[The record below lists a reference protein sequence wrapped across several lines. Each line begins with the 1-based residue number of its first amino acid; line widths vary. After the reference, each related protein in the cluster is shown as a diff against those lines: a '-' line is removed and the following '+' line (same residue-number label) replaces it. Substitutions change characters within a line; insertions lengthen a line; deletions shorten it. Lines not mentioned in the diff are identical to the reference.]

1 MYSIQMDNNKA
12 IEYISLYMDEIES
25 LKSERDESSNRF
37 QNWRENTESVVMTV
51 FGSES
56 PQFKDIHSFFYPRI
70 IGNTYVHVDPHKKY
84 IHTLE
89 CAYNKLSGYKI
100 GLQMM
105 SSSDNKSENS
115 NPTEEVLR
123 ICSRFPN
130 VVRVMKKRY
139 SNREPLTINDEYD
152 VQYLLKILLAS
163 SFNDIRPEEPC
174 AIFAGSSSRA
184 DFFLKNEKILIEAKM
199 TREGFADKEL
209 AKQLILDIAQY
220 KTHPDVDSLVCVIYD
235 PKPFIENPL
244 GIKNDLESLSSDNLI
259 VKVIIT
265 PN

>member
-1 MYSIQMDNNKA
+1 MDNSKA

-37 QNWRENTESVVMTV
+37 QNWRENAESVVMTV

-56 PQFKDIHSFFYPRI
+56 PQFKDIHSFFHPRF
-70 IGNTYVHVDPHKKY
+70 IGNTYVYVDPHKKY

-89 CAYNKLSGYKI
+89 CAYNKLSGYI
-100 GLQMM
+100 TGLQMM

-130 VVRVMKKRY
+130 VVRVMKNRY

-163 SFNDIRPEEPC
+163 SFNDIRSEEPC
-174 AIFAGSSSRA
+174 PSLAGSSSRT
-184 DFFLKNEKILIEAKM
+184 DFLLKNEKIAIETKM
-199 TREGFADKEL
+199 TRENLADKEL
-209 AKQLILDIAQY
+209 GKQLIQDIARYQ
-220 KTHPDVDSLVCVIYD
+220 THPNVDSLVCFIYD
-235 PKPFIENPL
+235 PNQFMENPL